1 MNFICK
7 CCMQWVY
14 CRASAAYFCFSWQ
27 ARRKKMPIWILWNP
41 SSSGKGT
48 SESLSLLS
56 LSFIILFFYTAYR
69 LALHFLPPPFY
80 CLVFSVSLCSDL
92 RCYSLT
98 STLFYSVFLLFFFS
112 LLPHFSVP
120 RFRSMG
126 EFWIRDAFWC
136 QAATKLHI
144 NKKNGWTHNESSMG
158 IFFQLVCHALFSC
171 GGKESISL
179 TAPLHHH

>member
-98 STLFYSVFLLFFFS
+98 STLFYSVFLLFFF
-112 LLPHFSVP
+112 
-120 RFRSMG
+120 RS
-126 EFWIRDAFWC
+126 F
-136 QAATKLHI
+136 L
-144 NKKNGWTHNESSMG
+144 
-158 IFFQLVCHALFSC
+158 
-171 GGKESISL
+171 ISL
-179 TAPLHHH
+179 SLVSVLWGSFGSEMHFGARLRQNFTLIKRMVGRTMRAAWGYFSS